1 MVHDLRN
8 PLTGIYGALSMLA
21 GPLRE
26 TLSAGQVSMLD
37 IAHRN
42 TERMLDLVNAILD
55 ISRLESGRMP
65 LSPTMF
71 ALSDVVGDVVEL
83 AQPLSEQRH
92 VQLHNEVGSHL
103 APVWADRSLIGRVL
117 QNLIGNAL
125 KFTPERGT
133 VRVSVHLDGSEKMMV
148 SVSDSGPG
156 IPEDIRSQLFQ
167 KFVTGQQE
175 GHGSGLGLA
184 FCRMVLEA
192 HGERIWVASEP
203 GQGATFTFTLPLAE
217 NVV

>member
-1 MVHDLRN
+1 M
-8 PLTGIYGALSMLA
+8 LS

-26 TLSAGQVSMLD
+26 ALPAGQISMLD

-71 ALSDVVGDVVEL
+71 PLADVAGDVVEL

-92 VQLHNEVGSHL
+92 VHLHNEVDSEL
-103 APVWADRSLIGRVL
+103 APVWADRSLTGRVL

-125 KFTPERGT
+125 KFTPEEGT
-133 VRVSVHLDGSEKMMV
+133 VCVSARLSDGGKPKMLV
-148 SVSDSGPG
+148 SISDNGPG

-192 HGERIWVASEP
+192 HGERIWVDSEP